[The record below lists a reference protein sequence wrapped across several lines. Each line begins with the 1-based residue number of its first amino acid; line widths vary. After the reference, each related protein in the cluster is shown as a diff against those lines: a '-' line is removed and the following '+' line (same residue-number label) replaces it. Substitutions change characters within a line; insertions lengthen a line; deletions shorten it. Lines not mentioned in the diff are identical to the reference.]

1 MTANDYTG
9 MPGNENITI
18 PGMLVLIVV
27 AVAVGAVVWGVAE
40 FQRMRAEK
48 RDVDSLLAREFHS
61 ATRRCS
67 SRFCGAVI
75 EPGEGRNGLCGD
87 CAHRTYGSAS

>member
-1 MTANDYTG
+1 MTADDYTG

-27 AVAVGAVVWGVAE
+27 ALAVGAVVWGVAE

-48 RDVDSLLAREFHS
+48 RDVDSLLAEYES
-61 ATRRCS
+61 VTRRCS

-75 EPGEGRNGLCGD
+75 EPGEGRNGLCRD
-87 CAHRTYGSAS
+87 CTHRTYGSAS